1 MPEVSAVQPR
11 CGSILVVEDS
21 RDLRVAVEELLALSG
36 YLVDGASTAEQALAY
51 LLASPSRFALLLL
64 DLRLPGQLSG
74 YDVRARQLA
83 DPDLSTLP
91 TVVITA
97 LEPPAAERLA
107 LQSDGWLEKPFRSD
121 ALLEVVK
128 RYVVPG
134 E

>member
-11 CGSILVVEDS
+11 RGSILVVEDS
-21 RDLRVAVEELLALSG
+21 RDLRIAVEELLALYG
-36 YLVDGASTAEQALAY
+36 YLVDGASTAEQALAC
-51 LLASPSRFALLLL
+51 LLASPRRFALMLL

-91 TVVITA
+91 TVVVTA
-97 LEPPAAERLA
+97 LEPPAEDRLV
-107 LQSDGWLEKPFRSD
+107 LHSDDWLEKPFRGD